1 MPPYRLDLGLVYRSL
16 DTTLRLFQ
24 YFFSI
29 RQPRSEMKCGWAG
42 PSKSIAAWKF
52 AKKGGKS
59 RKKHRGYKIIDTAE
73 QRQRDA
79 RLHTQCKQ

>member
-42 PSKSIAAWKF
+42 PSKSNRSLEI
-52 AKKGGKS
+52 
-59 RKKHRGYKIIDTAE
+59 
-73 QRQRDA
+73 
-79 RLHTQCKQ
+79 C